1 MVLELDNL
9 RYQHPGQARP
19 FIHIDHFALQAG
31 ERVLLHGPSGCGKS
45 TLLSLVTGI
54 RPARDGN
61 IRVSG
66 KPFSSLSQR
75 RRDAFRADHI
85 GVIFQAF
92 NLLPYLNAVDNVC
105 LSAGFSRR
113 RCEREGASSNKQRRI
128 AAQELL
134 TRLGLDAA
142 PSALPAWQLSFGQQ
156 QRVAAARALFGK
168 PDLII
173 ADEPTSALD
182 ADSRDTLLALLCEQC
197 EQAGSALLMVSHD
210 SQVADRSWASS
221 VCVIR
226 CVPTSPAPCP
236 ASI

>member
-54 RPARDGN
+54 RPARDGH
-61 IRVSG
+61 IRVAG

-113 RCEREGASSNKQRRI
+113 RCEREGASNNKQRRT
-128 AAQELL
+128 AAQALL
-134 TRLGLDAA
+134 ARLGLDAA
-142 PSALPAWQLSFGQQ
+142 TSALPAWQLSFGQQ

-168 PDLII
+168 PALII

-182 ADSRDTLLALLCEQC
+182 THSRDTLLALLCEQC

-210 SQVADRSWASS
+210 SQVAERFHRSVAFS
-221 VCVIR
+221 
-226 CVPTSPAPCP
+226 ALNGGEHH
-236 ASI
+236 AA

>member
-1 MVLELDNL
+1 MVLQLDAL
-9 RYQHPGQARP
+9 RYCHPGQSEAFLRVA
-19 FIHIDHFALQAG
+19 HFSLQAG

-45 TLLSLVTGI
+45 TLLSLITGI
-54 RPARDGN
+54 RPVQEGE
-61 IRVSG
+61 IRVAGAS
-66 KPFSSLSQR
+66 FSSLSQR
-75 RRDAFRADHI
+75 KRDAFRADHI

-113 RCEREGASSNKQRRI
+113 RCEREGASNNRQRRL

-134 TRLGLDAA
+134 SRLGLDSAT
-142 PSALPAWQLSFGQQ
+142 SALPAWQLSFGQQ

-182 ADSRDTLLALLCEQC
+182 SHSRDTLLALLCEQC
-197 EQAGSALLMVSHD
+197 EHAGSALLMVSHD
-210 SQVADRSWASS
+210 SQVADRFHRS
-221 VCVIR
+221 VGF
-226 CVPTSPAPCP
+226 SALNGGEHH
-236 ASI
+236 AA

>member
-9 RYQHPGQARP
+9 RYQHPGQSRP
-19 FIHIDHFALQAG
+19 FIHIGHFALQSG

-54 RPARDGN
+54 RPARDGD
-61 IRVSG
+61 IRVAG

-92 NLLPYLNAVDNVC
+92 NLLPYLDAVDNVG

-113 RCEREGASSNKQRRI
+113 RCEREGVRNAVQRRR
-128 AAQELL
+128 AAQDLL
-134 TRLGLDAA
+134 GRLGLDEAT
-142 PSALPAWQLSFGQQ
+142 SALPAWQLSFGQQ

-182 ADSRDTLLALLCEQC
+182 TRSRDTLLSLLCEQC
-197 EQAGSALLMVSHD
+197 DQAGSALLMVSHD
-210 SQVADRSWASS
+210 NQVAGHFHRSVAFSS
-221 VCVIR
+221 LNGGEHH
-226 CVPTSPAPCP
+226 A
-236 ASI
+236 A